1 MTTLR
6 KHVVIAGRPN
16 VGKSTLFNRL
26 SGKRRALTHDLPG
39 MTRDRLSDT
48 VTLDDGRQFLL
59 TDTGGL
65 EYGDSPLSAFAD
77 EIRRQAQIAIDDA
90 DLILFLVDGSDGIMA
105 EDRDI
110 ATDLRRRASDTI
122 LVVNKMDKRL
132 AQENVYDFHQ
142 LGFERMMG
150 VSAEH
155 GTDIEDLI
163 AAIEEVIPEEEAGE
177 EEQEE
182 GSYGPVR
189 LAIIGRP
196 NVGKSSLL
204 NRLANEER
212 TVVSEISGTT
222 RDAIDSMIEH
232 EGKEYLV
239 IDTAGIR
246 RKGKTTDEAE
256 KLAVISARKA
266 IARCEV
272 ALIVIDATEGATA
285 QDATVAGYAE
295 EEGRAAVILVNK
307 WDAIET
313 TPTLSR
319 EFESEA
325 RRKLKFLAYAPIEFI
340 SAKSGRRVDKLFPVV
355 DRVAE
360 SFRKRF
366 RTSELNQILE
376 RAVRHHAPPAER
388 GRPRRFYYATQL
400 KSQPPTIALF
410 SNIESELHFSYRRYL
425 ENQFRDELGLVGT
438 PVHLVI
444 RARKGMKGRRQG

>member
-1 MTTLR
+1 MPPTR

-110 ATDLRRRASDTI
+110 ATDLRRRADDTI

-132 AQENVYDFHQ
+132 AQENVHDFHQ
-142 LGFERMMG
+142 LGFERMLG

-155 GTDIEDLI
+155 GIDMEELV
-163 AAIEEVIPEEEAGE
+163 AAIEEMIPQPDEVAEEE
-177 EEQEE
+177 EE
-182 GSYGPVR
+182 GALGPIR

-204 NRLANEER
+204 NRLAKEER

-222 RDAIDSMIEH
+222 RDAIDSLIEH
-232 EGKEYLV
+232 EGREYLV

-272 ALIVIDATEGATA
+272 ALIVIDATEGATG

-295 EEGRAAVILVNK
+295 EEGRAAIILVNK
-307 WDAIET
+307 WDAIEAS
-313 TPTLSR
+313 PTLSR

-340 SAKSGRRVDKLFPVV
+340 SAKTGRRVDKLYDVI
-355 DRVAE
+355 DRVSE

-366 RTSELNQILE
+366 KTSELNQILE

-400 KSQPPTIALF
+400 KAQPPTIALF

-444 RARKGMKGRRQG
+444 RARKGMKGKR